1 MTMSLGPHAAF
12 ILSAYGA
19 AIAIVAVLVVWIVI
33 DRYRLRRTI
42 EDLEAHGISRRSDGV
57 NEARR

>member
-1 MTMSLGPHAAF
+1 MTMNLGPHAAF

-19 AIAIVAVLVVWIVI
+19 AVAIVAVLVFWILI

-42 EDLEAHGISRRSDGV
+42 EDLEAHGITRRSDAAS
-57 NEARR
+57 EAPR

>member
-1 MTMSLGPHAAF
+1 MSLGPHAAF
-12 ILSAYGA
+12 ILIAYGA
-19 AIAIVAVLVVWIVI
+19 AVAIVAVLVLWILI

-42 EDLEAHGISRRSDGV
+42 EDLEAHGITRRSDGA

>member
-1 MTMSLGPHAAF
+1 MVSLGPHAMF
-12 ILSAYGA
+12 ILTAYGA
-19 AIAIVAVLVVWIVI
+19 AVVIVAVLVLWILI

-42 EDLEAHGISRRSDGV
+42 EDLEAHGVSRRSDTA

>member
-1 MTMSLGPHAAF
+1 MNLGPHAAF

-19 AIAIVAVLVVWIVI
+19 AVAIVAVLVSWILI

-42 EDLEAHGISRRSDGV
+42 EDLEAHGISRRSDAV

>member
-1 MTMSLGPHAAF
+1 MMMSLGPHAMF
-12 ILSAYGA
+12 ILTAYGA
-19 AIAIVAVLVVWIVI
+19 AVAIVAVLVLWILI

-42 EDLEAHGISRRSDGV
+42 EDLEARGVTRRSDSV

>member
-1 MTMSLGPHAAF
+1 MNLGPHAAF

-19 AIAIVAVLVVWIVI
+19 AVAIVAVLVFWILI

-42 EDLEAHGISRRSDGV
+42 EDLEAHGITRRSDAAS
-57 NEARR
+57 EAPR

>member
-1 MTMSLGPHAAF
+1 MNFGPHAAF

-19 AIAIVAVLVVWIVI
+19 AIAIVAVLVLWILI

-42 EDLEAHGISRRSDGV
+42 EDLEAHGVTRRSDGV
-57 NEARR
+57 NEVQS

>member
-1 MTMSLGPHAAF
+1 MNLGPHAAF

-19 AIAIVAVLVVWIVI
+19 AIVIVLFLVLWVLV

-42 EDLEAHGISRRSDGV
+42 EELEAHGITRRSDAV

>member
-1 MTMSLGPHAAF
+1 MNLGLHAAF

-19 AIAIVAVLVVWIVI
+19 AVAIVAVLVLWILI

-42 EDLEAHGISRRSDGV
+42 EDLEARGITRRSGAV
-57 NEARR
+57 NEAPR

>member
-1 MTMSLGPHAAF
+1 MSLGPHAAF

-19 AIAIVAVLVVWIVI
+19 AVAIVAVLVLWIMI

-42 EDLEAHGISRRSDGV
+42 QDLEAHGITRRSDGV
-57 NEARR
+57 NEARQ

>member
-1 MTMSLGPHAAF
+1 MSLGPHAAF